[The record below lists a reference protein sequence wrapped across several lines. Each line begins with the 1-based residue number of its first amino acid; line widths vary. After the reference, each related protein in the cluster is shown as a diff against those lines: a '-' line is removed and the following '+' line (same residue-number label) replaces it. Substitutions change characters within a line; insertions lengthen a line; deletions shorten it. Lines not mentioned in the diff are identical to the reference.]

1 MATVTA
7 TTLSLSDSLEQFRE
21 QFNNLQSDVGGI
33 TLTSLSTGGITFEGS
48 TADEHETTLNVVDPT
63 GDRTVLLPNA
73 STTLVGT
80 DTTDTLTN
88 KTLTSAV
95 VATSLDLNGSEL
107 ILDVD
112 ADTSITADTDDQ
124 IDFRLGGADLVT
136 FTPGVIDLKKHIY
149 F

>member
-1 MATVTA
+1 MADVTA

-33 TLTSLSTGGITFEGS
+33 TLTSLGGGNQIVFEGS
-48 TADEHETTLNVVDPT
+48 TSDEHETTLSVVDPT

-88 KTLTSAV
+88 KTIDKTKTKIVMNASKL
-95 VATSLDLNGSEL
+95 LL
-107 ILDVD
+107 ITEIKFISNLFN
-112 ADTSITADTDDQ
+112 SIYRKTILQ
-124 IDFRLGGADLVT
+124 KV
-136 FTPGVIDLKKHIY
+136 
-149 F
+149 

>member
-95 VATSLDLNGSEL
+95 VATSLDLNGSVE
-107 ILDVD
+107 I
-112 ADTSITADTDDQ
+112 
-124 IDFRLGGADLVT
+124 
-136 FTPGVIDLKKHIY
+136 VIKFLKEKNLLERI
-149 F
+149 